1 MAMNTHPN
9 NYQAFT
15 EAVATGKLEPSRQ
28 NLYGVS
34 IAPPLTLRKILGT
47 TAGDKDSKLVNT
59 GVSMD
64 QFVRNV
70 NLFSSSVTIPSRAV
84 TTGQVNNHGMMR
96 RFGTGQTSSQISM
109 SFLSTKDNFIREW
122 FEMWLNV
129 VSSDSDNTVGF
140 YDDYT
145 TSAEIIKWEVGSN
158 VVQSFDFYKAQVPQV
173 PRKYTGK
180 ATLNQATAVYQF
192 YNLFPFNI
200 STQTLDNE
208 QASLMR
214 VDIQFYYERYRFD
227 TVNVDTLKWLGPK
240 DDGRNKGISEDAVAE
255 KNAQTKYSAYGT

>member
-34 IAPPLTLRKILGT
+34 IAPPLTLRKILST
-47 TAGDKDSKLVNT
+47 TAGDKEGKLVNT
-59 GVSMD
+59 GVSMH
-64 QFVRNV
+64 QFVHNV

-158 VVQSFDFYKAQVPQV
+158 VVQSFDFYKTQVPQV

-192 YNLFPFNI
+192 YNLFPFHI
-200 STQTLDNE
+200 STQTLDND

-227 TVNVDTLKWLGPK
+227 TVNVDTLRWLGPK
-240 DDGRNKGISEDAVAE
+240 RNKGISEDAVAE